1 MKTIGMIGGTSWES
15 TQLYYQQ
22 LNELTAQALGGL
34 HSARCILYSLE
45 FGEVYAH
52 MERGDWD
59 AAAEITAQAAKAL
72 EDAGADF
79 LILCA
84 NTSHKF
90 CPAIE
95 QRVSIP
101 ILHIV
106 DAVVEAIRAR
116 GMRTV
121 GLLGTRYTM
130 QEDFYLPRLEAAGIR
145 VLLPEAAEMEEVN
158 RIIYEE
164 LCVGT
169 VKESSR
175 DTLSALAETMRRG
188 GAEGVILGC
197 TELGMI
203 LRDEDAAIP
212 LLDTV
217 RIHCEA
223 AVKLALEESMNAHK

>member
-15 TQLYYQQ
+15 TQLYYQYM
-22 LNELTAQALGGL
+22 NTLTAQALGGL
-34 HSARCILYSLE
+34 HSAKCILYSLE

-72 EDAGADF
+72 ENAGVDF

-90 CPAIE
+90 CGAIE

-121 GLLGTRYTM
+121 GLLGTKYTM

-145 VLLPEAAEMEEVN
+145 VLLPEASEMEEVN

-175 DTLSALAETMRRG
+175 DTLSALVEAMRRD

-203 LRDEDAAIP
+203 LKDEDAAIA

-217 RIHCEA
+217 KIHSEA
-223 AVKLALEESMNAHK
+223 AVRKALED

>member
-22 LNELTAQALGGL
+22 LNERTAQALGGL

-52 MERGDWD
+52 IERGDWD

-121 GLLGTRYTM
+121 GLLGTKYTM
-130 QEDFYLPRLEAAGIR
+130 QEDFYLPRLEAAGVR

-203 LRDEDAAIP
+203 LKDEDAEIP

-217 RIHCEA
+217 KIHSEA
-223 AVKLALEESMNAHK
+223 AVQMALEA

>member
-22 LNELTAQALGGL
+22 LNERTSQALGGL

-90 CPAIE
+90 CPAVE

-101 ILHIV
+101 ILHIA

-203 LRDEDAAIP
+203 LKDEDAAIP

-217 RIHCEA
+217 KIHSEA
-223 AVKLALEESMNAHK
+223 AVRMALEA

>member
-15 TQLYYQQ
+15 TQLYYQYM
-22 LNELTAQALGGL
+22 NTLTAQALGGL

-72 EDAGADF
+72 ENAGADF

-90 CPAIE
+90 CPAVE

-101 ILHIV
+101 ILHIA

-203 LRDEDAAIP
+203 LKDEDAAIP

-217 RIHCEA
+217 KIHSEA
-223 AVKLALEESMNAHK
+223 AVRMALEA

>member
-22 LNELTAQALGGL
+22 LNERTAQALGGL

-90 CPAIE
+90 CTAIE

-121 GLLGTRYTM
+121 GLLGTKYTM
-130 QEDFYLPRLEAAGIR
+130 QEDFYLPRLEAAGVR

-169 VKESSR
+169 VKEFSR
-175 DTLSALAETMRRG
+175 DTLAALVEAMRRD

-203 LRDEDAAIP
+203 LKDEDAAIA

-217 RIHCEA
+217 KIHSEA
-223 AVKLALEESMNAHK
+223 AVRTALED

>member
-22 LNELTAQALGGL
+22 LNERTAQALGGL

-45 FGEVYAH
+45 FGEVYAQ

-130 QEDFYLPRLEAAGIR
+130 QEDFYLPRLEAAGVR

-188 GAEGVILGC
+188 GAESVILGC

-203 LRDEDAAIP
+203 LKDEDAAIP

-217 RIHCEA
+217 KIHSEA
-223 AVKLALEESMNAHK
+223 AVRMALEA

>member
-15 TQLYYQQ
+15 SQLYYQQ
-22 LNELTAQALGGL
+22 MNELTAQALGGL

-45 FGEVYAH
+45 FGALYAL

-90 CPAIE
+90 CPAIKR
-95 QRVSIP
+95 RVSIP

-106 DAVVEAIRAR
+106 DAVVGAIRAR
-116 GMRTV
+116 SLRTV
-121 GLLGTRYTM
+121 GLLGTKYTM

-164 LCVGT
+164 LCVGV
-169 VKESSR
+169 VKEASR
-175 DTLSALAETMRRG
+175 ETLSALVKTMHAE

-203 LRDEDAAIP
+203 LKGEDAAIP

-217 RIHCEA
+217 KIHSEA
-223 AVKLALEESMNAHK
+223 AVRMALEA

>member
-22 LNELTAQALGGL
+22 LNDRTAQALGGL

-90 CPAIE
+90 CPEIE
-95 QRVSIP
+95 KRVSIP
-101 ILHIV
+101 ILHIA

-116 GMRTV
+116 GLRTV

-145 VLLPEAAEMEEVN
+145 VLLPEASEMEEVN

-175 DTLSALAETMRRG
+175 DTLSALVKTMHAE

-197 TELGMI
+197 TELGM
-203 LRDEDAAIP
+203 LLQDGDAAIP

-217 RIHCEA
+217 KIHSEA
-223 AVKLALEESMNAHK
+223 AVRMALEE

>member
-22 LNELTAQALGGL
+22 LNQLTAQALGGL

-59 AAAEITAQAAKAL
+59 AAGEITARAAKAL

-79 LILCA
+79 LVLCA

-90 CPAIE
+90 CGAIE
-95 QRVSIP
+95 HRVSIP

-121 GLLGTRYTM
+121 GLLGTKYTM

-145 VLLPEAAEMEEVN
+145 VLLPEASEMEEVN

-164 LCVGT
+164 LCVGV

-175 DTLSALAETMRRG
+175 AVLSALVESMRQN

-203 LRDEDAAIP
+203 LKDAAIP

-217 RIHCEA
+217 EIHSA
-223 AVKLALEESMNAHK
+223 AAIRLALEEE

>member
-45 FGEVYAH
+45 FGEVCAH
-52 MERGDWD
+52 MERGEWD
-59 AAAEITAQAAKAL
+59 AAGELTAQAAKAL

-90 CPAIE
+90 CSAVE
-95 QRVSIP
+95 RRVSIP
-101 ILHIV
+101 ILHIA

-121 GLLGTRYTM
+121 GLLGTKYTM

-145 VLLPEAAEMEEVN
+145 VLLPEREQMEEVN

-164 LCVGT
+164 LCLGV
-169 VKESSR
+169 VKEDSR
-175 DTLSALAETMRRG
+175 VFLTALAETMRRG

-217 RIHCEA
+217 KIHSA
-223 AVKLALEESMNAHK
+223 AAIRLALEEE

>member
-45 FGEVYAH
+45 FGEVCAH

-59 AAAEITAQAAKAL
+59 AAGELTAQAAKAL

-90 CPAIE
+90 CSAVE
-95 QRVSIP
+95 RRVSIP

-121 GLLGTRYTM
+121 GLLGTKYTM

-145 VLLPEAAEMEEVN
+145 VLLPEREQMEEVN

-164 LCVGT
+164 LCLGV
-169 VKESSR
+169 VKEDSR
-175 DTLSALAETMRRG
+175 AFLTALAETMRRG

-217 RIHCEA
+217 KIHSEA
-223 AVKLALEESMNAHK
+223 AVKSALEEE

>member
-22 LNELTAQALGGL
+22 LNELTAQTLGGL

-59 AAAEITAQAAKAL
+59 AAAEITAQAARAL

-90 CPAIE
+90 CPAVE

-116 GMRTV
+116 GLRTV

-164 LCVGT
+164 LCVGA
-169 VKESSR
+169 VKEFSR
-175 DTLSALAETMRRG
+175 DTLSALVKTMHAE

-203 LRDEDAAIP
+203 LKDEDAAIP

-217 RIHCEA
+217 KIHSEA
-223 AVKLALEESMNAHK
+223 AVRMALEE

>member
-1 MKTIGMIGGTSWES
+1 MKTIGMFGGTSWES

-59 AAAEITAQAAKAL
+59 AAAEITTQAAKAL

-106 DAVVEAIRAR
+106 DAAVEAIRAR

-175 DTLSALAETMRRG
+175 DTLSALVKTMHAE

-197 TELGMI
+197 TELGM
-203 LRDEDAAIP
+203 LLQDGDAAIP

-217 RIHCEA
+217 KIHSEA
-223 AVKLALEESMNAHK
+223 AVRMALEE

>member
-22 LNELTAQALGGL
+22 LNERTAQALGGL

-90 CPAIE
+90 CPAVE

-101 ILHIV
+101 ILHIA

-121 GLLGTRYTM
+121 GLLGTKYTM
-130 QEDFYLPRLEAAGIR
+130 QEDFYLPRLEAAGVR
-145 VLLPEAAEMEEVN
+145 VLLPEASEMEEVN

-175 DTLSALAETMRRG
+175 VTLSALAETMHTK

-203 LRDEDAAIP
+203 LKDEDAAIP

-217 RIHCEA
+217 KIHSDIGR
-223 AVKLALEESMNAHK
+223 ESWRERV

>member
-22 LNELTAQALGGL
+22 LNERTAQALGGL

-116 GMRTV
+116 GLRTV
-121 GLLGTRYTM
+121 GLLGTKYTM
-130 QEDFYLPRLEAAGIR
+130 QEGFYLPRLEAAGIR

-175 DTLSALAETMRRG
+175 DTLSALAEAMRRG

-203 LRDEDAAIP
+203 LKDEDAAIP

-217 RIHCEA
+217 KIHSEA
-223 AVKLALEESMNAHK
+223 AVRMALEA

>member
-22 LNELTAQALGGL
+22 LNERTAQALGGL

-90 CPAIE
+90 CTAIE

-121 GLLGTRYTM
+121 GLLGTKYTM
-130 QEDFYLPRLEAAGIR
+130 QEDFYLPRLEAAGVR

-169 VKESSR
+169 V
-175 DTLSALAETMRRG
+175 
-188 GAEGVILGC
+188 
-197 TELGMI
+197 
-203 LRDEDAAIP
+203 
-212 LLDTV
+212 
-217 RIHCEA
+217 
-223 AVKLALEESMNAHK
+223 

>member
-34 HSARCILYSLE
+34 HSAKCILYSLE
-45 FGEVYAH
+45 FGELYAH

-90 CPAIE
+90 CSALE

-121 GLLGTRYTM
+121 GLLGTKYTM
-130 QEDFYLPRLEAAGIR
+130 QEDFYLPRLEAAGVR
-145 VLLPEAAEMEEVN
+145 VLLPEASEMEEVN

-164 LCVGT
+164 LCVGV

-175 DTLSALAETMRRG
+175 DILSALVETMRRS

-203 LRDEDAAIP
+203 LKDEDAAIP

-217 RIHCEA
+217 KIHSEA
-223 AVKLALEESMNAHK
+223 AVRMALEA

>member
-15 TQLYYQQ
+15 TQLYYEQ
-22 LNELTAQALGGL
+22 LNTLTAQALGGL
-34 HSARCILYSLE
+34 HSAKCILYSLE

-59 AAAEITAQAAKAL
+59 AAAEITAQAAQAL

-79 LILCA
+79 LMLCA

-90 CPAIE
+90 CDAIE
-95 QRVSIP
+95 RRVSIP
-101 ILHIV
+101 VLHIV
-106 DAVVEAIRAR
+106 DAVAAEIRSR

-145 VLLPEAAEMEEVN
+145 VLLPDSEQMEEVN

-164 LCVGT
+164 LCVGQA
-169 VKESSR
+169 KESSR
-175 DTLSALAETMRRG
+175 AVLSALVETMRRE

-203 LRDEDAAIP
+203 LKDEDAAIP

-217 RIHCEA
+217 KIHSAA
-223 AVKLALEESMNAHK
+223 AVKLALEKD

>member
-1 MKTIGMIGGTSWES
+1 MKIIGMIGGTSWES

-59 AAAEITAQAAKAL
+59 AAAEITAQAARAL
-72 EDAGADF
+72 ENAGADF

-90 CPAIE
+90 CPEIE
-95 QRVSIP
+95 KRVSIP

-106 DAVVEAIRAR
+106 DAAVEAIRAR

-145 VLLPEAAEMEEVN
+145 VLLPEASEMEEVN

-175 DTLSALAETMRRG
+175 DTLSALVKTMHAE

-203 LRDEDAAIP
+203 LKDEDAAIP

-217 RIHCEA
+217 KIHSEA
-223 AVKLALEESMNAHK
+223 AVRMALEE

>member
-15 TQLYYQQ
+15 TQLYSQQ
-22 LNELTAQALGGL
+22 LNERPAQALGGL

-130 QEDFYLPRLEAAGIR
+130 QEDFYLPRLETAGIR

-197 TELGMI
+197 TELGMS
-203 LRDEDAAIP
+203 LKDEDAKIP

-217 RIHCEA
+217 KIHSEA
-223 AVKLALEESMNAHK
+223 AVRMALEA

>member
-52 MERGDWD
+52 MERGEWD

-72 EDAGADF
+72 EEAGADF

-90 CPAIE
+90 CPAVE

-101 ILHIV
+101 ILHIA

-116 GMRTV
+116 GLRTV

-175 DTLSALAETMRRG
+175 DTLSALVKTMHAE

-197 TELGMI
+197 TELGM
-203 LRDEDAAIP
+203 LLQDGDAAIP

-217 RIHCEA
+217 KIHSEA
-223 AVKLALEESMNAHK
+223 AVRMALEE

>member
-15 TQLYYQQ
+15 TQLYYEQ
-22 LNELTAQALGGL
+22 LNQLTAQALGGL
-34 HSARCILYSLE
+34 HSAKCILYSLE

-52 MERGDWD
+52 MEHGDWD
-59 AAAEITAQAAKAL
+59 AAAEITAQAAQAL

-79 LILCA
+79 LMLCA

-90 CPAIE
+90 CGAIE

-106 DAVVEAIRAR
+106 DAVAAEIRSR

-164 LCVGT
+164 LCVGQI
-169 VKESSR
+169 KASSR
-175 DTLSALAETMRRG
+175 ARLSALVETMRLK
-188 GAEGVILGC
+188 GAESVILGC

-203 LRDEDAAIP
+203 LKDEDAAIP

-217 RIHCEA
+217 KIHSAA
-223 AVKLALEESMNAHK
+223 AVKLALE

>member
-22 LNELTAQALGGL
+22 LNERTAQALGGL

-90 CPAIE
+90 CPAVE
-95 QRVSIP
+95 QHVSIP
-101 ILHIV
+101 ILHIA
-106 DAVVEAIRAR
+106 DAVVEAIRVR
-116 GMRTV
+116 GLRTV

-130 QEDFYLPRLEAAGIR
+130 QEDFYLPRLETAGIR

-175 DTLSALAETMRRG
+175 VTLSALTETMRRG

-203 LRDEDAAIP
+203 LKDEDAGIP

-217 RIHCEA
+217 KIHSEA
-223 AVKLALEESMNAHK
+223 AVRMALEA

>member
-22 LNELTAQALGGL
+22 LNERTAQALGGL

-121 GLLGTRYTM
+121 GLLGTKYTM

-175 DTLSALAETMRRG
+175 DTLSALAEAMRRG

-203 LRDEDAAIP
+203 LKDEDAAIP

-217 RIHCEA
+217 KIHSEA
-223 AVKLALEESMNAHK
+223 AVRMALEA

>member
-59 AAAEITAQAAKAL
+59 AAAEITAQAARAL

-90 CPAIE
+90 CPAVE

-106 DAVVEAIRAR
+106 DAVVEAIQAR
-116 GMRTV
+116 GMHTV
-121 GLLGTRYTM
+121 GLLGTKYTM

-175 DTLSALAETMRRG
+175 DTLSALVKTMHAE

-197 TELGMI
+197 TELGM
-203 LRDEDAAIP
+203 LLQDGDAAIP

-217 RIHCEA
+217 KIHSEA
-223 AVKLALEESMNAHK
+223 AVRMALEE

>member
-52 MERGDWD
+52 MERGEWD
-59 AAAEITAQAAKAL
+59 AAAKITAQAAKAL
-72 EDAGADF
+72 EEAGADF

-90 CPAIE
+90 CPAVE

-101 ILHIV
+101 ILHIA

-116 GMRTV
+116 GLRTV

-145 VLLPEAAEMEEVN
+145 VLLPEASEMEEIN

-175 DTLSALAETMRRG
+175 NTLSALVEVMHAE

-203 LRDEDAAIP
+203 LKDEDAAIP

-217 RIHCEA
+217 KIHSEA
-223 AVKLALEESMNAHK
+223 AVRMALEE

>member
-79 LILCA
+79 LILRA

-90 CPAIE
+90 CPAIAE
-95 QRVSIP
+95 ACSLP
-101 ILHIV
+101 ILHIA
-106 DAVVEAIRAR
+106 DAVTAEIRSR
-116 GMRTV
+116 GLGAV
-121 GLLGTRYTM
+121 GLLGTKYTM

-175 DTLSALAETMRRG
+175 DTLSALVEVMH
-188 GAEGVILGC
+188 AEGVILGC

-203 LRDEDAAIP
+203 LKDEDAAIP

-217 RIHCEA
+217 KIHSEA
-223 AVKLALEESMNAHK
+223 AVRMALEA

>member
-22 LNELTAQALGGL
+22 LNERTAQALGGL

-106 DAVVEAIRAR
+106 DAVVEAILAR

-175 DTLSALAETMRRG
+175 DTLSALAEAMRRG

-203 LRDEDAAIP
+203 LKDEDAAIP

-217 RIHCEA
+217 KIHSEA
-223 AVKLALEESMNAHK
+223 AVRMALEA

>member
-22 LNELTAQALGGL
+22 LNERTAQALGGL

-106 DAVVEAIRAR
+106 DAVVEAILAR

-169 VKESSR
+169 VKEFSR
-175 DTLSALAETMRRG
+175 ETLSALVKTMRRG

-203 LRDEDAAIP
+203 LKDEDAAIP

-217 RIHCEA
+217 KIHSEA
-223 AVKLALEESMNAHK
+223 AVRMALEA

>member
-22 LNELTAQALGGL
+22 LNERTAQALGGL

-169 VKESSR
+169 VKEFSR
-175 DTLSALAETMRRG
+175 ETLSALVKTMRRG

-203 LRDEDAAIP
+203 LKDEDAAIP

-217 RIHCEA
+217 KIHSEA
-223 AVKLALEESMNAHK
+223 AVRMALEA

>member
-1 MKTIGMIGGTSWES
+1 
-15 TQLYYQQ
+15 
-22 LNELTAQALGGL
+22 
-34 HSARCILYSLE
+34 
-45 FGEVYAH
+45 

-90 CPAIE
+90 CGAIE

-116 GMRTV
+116 GLHTV
-121 GLLGTRYTM
+121 GLLGTKYTM
-130 QEDFYLPRLEAAGIR
+130 QEDFYPPRLEAAGTR
-145 VLLPEAAEMEEVN
+145 VLLPEASEMEEVN

-203 LRDEDAAIP
+203 LKDEDAAIP

-217 RIHCEA
+217 KIHSEA
-223 AVKLALEESMNAHK
+223 AVRMALEA